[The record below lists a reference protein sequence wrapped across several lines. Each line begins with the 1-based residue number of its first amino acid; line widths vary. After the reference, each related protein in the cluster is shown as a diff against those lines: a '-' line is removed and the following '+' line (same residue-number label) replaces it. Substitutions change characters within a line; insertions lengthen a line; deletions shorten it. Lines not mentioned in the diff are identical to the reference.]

1 MTTDKWTQPLP
12 SRKLQSKGTQ
22 RKGKKKKKYNLMSY
36 KLSQKCE
43 KGAIG
48 IPWGVRED
56 TTKLLTLELR

>member
-1 MTTDKWTQPLP
+1 
-12 SRKLQSKGTQ
+12 
-22 RKGKKKKKYNLMSY
+22 MSY